1 MADNSYI
8 AEFIRD
14 NMDYLR
20 RKDLEGMYS
29 LLEFYDRKHLTS
41 IFMEQGINPL
51 KFMENIPK
59 SYASTLPIDTIPFS
73 KKNKKIGA
81 KAFSNCSALE
91 ELFIPEGIELIGVMT
106 FYGCDNLRTISL
118 PKSLKVLSR
127 KSFGQCAG
135 VEKITYAG
143 TVEEFYELDARSAFE
158 SYNWG
163 AVPVSCS
170 DEEIVL

>member
-29 LLEFYDRKHLTS
+29 LLEPYDRKHLTS
-41 IFMEQGINPL
+41 VFMEQNINPL

-59 SYASTLPIDTIPFS
+59 SYASTLPIDNIPFS
-73 KKNKKIGA
+73 KGNKNIGA
-81 KAFSNCSALE
+81 KVFSNCSYSE
-91 ELFIPEGIELIGVMT
+91 ELVIPEGIELIGVMT
-106 FYGCDNLRTISL
+106 FYGCDNLRIISL

-127 KSFGQCAG
+127 KAFGQCAG
-135 VEKITYAG
+135 VEKIPFAG
-143 TVEEFYELDARSAFE
+143 TAKEFDELDARSAFE
-158 SYNWG
+158 SYDWG
-163 AVPVSCS
+163 AIPVFCS
-170 DEEIVL
+170 DGEIVL